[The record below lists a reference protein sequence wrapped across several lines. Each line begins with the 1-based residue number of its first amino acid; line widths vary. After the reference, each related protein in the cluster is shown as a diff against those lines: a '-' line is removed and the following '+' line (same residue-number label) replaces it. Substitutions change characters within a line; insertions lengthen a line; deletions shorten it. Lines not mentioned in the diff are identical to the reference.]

1 MATMSSS
8 TQNPSS
14 TSHRRDRLRRALVA
28 VSVSVTLVLVGAV
41 ACDKTTK
48 SKETVETL
56 RAKSSTL
63 RNRTRLRIV
72 VRDTI
77 PLMGYRDPKTGRYTG
92 FEIELATAVAAE
104 LGFPEER
111 IEWVTVNNLAER
123 QAFLQSGL
131 AQMTVASFSI
141 TPEREQFVDF
151 AGPYLLVPQAVMVRR
166 DRTKPLETIAD
177 LRAKDVHVCTLTGST
192 SEKALKEQGITPD
205 PVDKHDLCVAGMKA
219 GRYDAFSSDLTILA
233 GFLSADKE
241 LFEIQ
246 DMTITGNSERLGMAV
261 PNGDEALRDLIAH
274 VLHHW
279 QTGPPDASPW
289 LRAYDH
295 TIGQVL
301 DPRYRSQPLV
311 DNPPDLADYD
321 SKAPK
326 Q

>member
-1 MATMSSS
+1 MVDIP
-8 TQNPSS
+8 PSI
-14 TSHRRDRLRRALVA
+14 RQRPGRLRRTLVA
-28 VSVSVTLVLVGAV
+28 VCISVTLVLVGAV

-56 RAKSSTL
+56 RTKSPTL
-63 RNRTRLRIV
+63 HNRTQLRIV

-92 FEIELATAVAAE
+92 FEIELANAVAAE
-104 LGFPEER
+104 LGFTEER
-111 IEWVTVNNLAER
+111 IEWVTVNNLGER
-123 QAFLQSGL
+123 QAFLQNGL

-166 DRTKPLETIAD
+166 DRRKSLETIAD
-177 LRAKDVHVCTLTGST
+177 LRSKDVRVCTLTGST

-205 PVDKHDLCVAGMKA
+205 PVDKHDRCVDGMKT

-246 DMTITGNSERLGMAV
+246 DMTITGNSERLGIAV
-261 PNGDEALRDLIAH
+261 PNGDTALRDLVAH
-274 VLHHW
+274 ILHRW

-289 LRAYDH
+289 LRAFDH

-326 Q
+326 P